1 MTPEQIREAR
11 KSLGLTLEQVADLC
25 GLHSVT
31 IASIERGLHAG
42 SPGKARVEKLLRDNA
57 AFRRLEIAE
66 PYPVTAKV
74 QALVDE
80 LRELRERLEG
90 QRAKLEEVL
99 A

>member
-1 MTPEQIREAR
+1 
-11 KSLGLTLEQVADLC
+11 
-25 GLHSVT
+25 
-31 IASIERGLHAG
+31 
-42 SPGKARVEKLLRDNA
+42 LRSSCA
-57 AFRRLEIAE
+57 TTRRSRRLEIAE